1 MPIPFF
7 FHLLDGTVI
16 SIGTITKQAFDNL
29 LVQGQFLTES
39 LNFLVGI
46 FFVVFVMLGCIFLK
60 IVGHSV
66 LHSVA
71 FGCVK
76 ACI

>member
-1 MPIPFF
+1 MVCHFGFLNPI
-7 FHLLDGTVI
+7 
-16 SIGTITKQAFDNL
+16 TITERAFDNL
-29 LVQGQFLTES
+29 LMQGQFLTES

-46 FFVVFVMLGCIFLK
+46 FFVVFVMLGCIFSK

-66 LHSVA
+66 PHSVA
-71 FGCVK
+71 FKCVK

>member
-1 MPIPFF
+1 M
-7 FHLLDGTVI
+7 
-16 SIGTITKQAFDNL
+16 
-29 LVQGQFLTES
+29 QGQFLTES

-46 FFVVFVMLGCIFLK
+46 FFVVFVMLGCIFSK

-71 FGCVK
+71 FECVSMYMMIK
-76 ACI
+76 